1 MKTESRSALIW
12 HPGDHTQG
20 YSMNKM
26 ILALV
31 LGFMVAACG
40 DPEPQTATPDLNYKS
55 VSGTVVFRERIGLT
69 PESRM
74 EVELKDVSLSDVLAT
89 VVATAAIDHP
99 GQSPIAFTIEYD
111 ASQVDDRHSYSI
123 GARVLDRGQLI
134 LVSDSISPALTR
146 NAPAE
151 VKVFVVRVSQNKYD
165 QPEASIADTEWLLST
180 VNGRQVARRDR
191 GPDIQL
197 TLDSKTGAVSG
208 YAGCNRFKG
217 SYQLQGNKLGL
228 GDLAVTA
235 MACESGGDVESEF
248 LKALA
253 ELSEVRVSGRT
264 LLGYKEGALVAS
276 FEADPL
282 R

>member
-1 MKTESRSALIW
+1 MKTQFRSALISQS
-12 HPGDHTQG
+12 GDHTQG
-20 YSMNKM
+20 YSMNKI
-26 ILALV
+26 ILAPV
-31 LGFMVAACG
+31 LGLMIAACG
-40 DPEPQTATPDLNYKS
+40 DPEPQTVAPELNSKT

-69 PESRM
+69 QESRL
-74 EVELKDVSLSDVLAT
+74 ELELKDVSLSDTPARVI
-89 VVATAAIDHP
+89 ATAAIDNP

-111 ASQVDDRHSYSI
+111 AQQIDERHSYSI

-151 VKVFVVRVSQNKYD
+151 AKVFVVRVSQNKYD
-165 QPEASIADTEWLLST
+165 QPDASIVDTEWLLST

-217 SYQLQGNKLGL
+217 SYRLQGNKLTF

-235 MACESGGDVESEF
+235 MACESGGEVESEF
-248 LKALA
+248 LKALGG
-253 ELSEVRVSGRT
+253 LGEVRVAGRT
-264 LLGYKEGALVAS
+264 LLGYREGALVAS
-276 FEADPL
+276 FEADPV